1 MQEQDYNKIEAVQS
15 ENLTPA
21 PISPQ
26 ANTSIEPVIETFVKY
41 YQETDK
47 RLLKQLNAGM
57 MLSEASGDDTKH
69 MLDSIITLFMYTL
82 NTKTDDIN
90 QMRNITCATGCIN
103 ELLKTIDFDVLELTD
118 IKELVVKL
126 LGYVI
131 KLHKNIDTYKI

>member
-15 ENLTPA
+15 ESLTPA

-26 ANTSIEPVIETFVKY
+26 VNTSIEPVIETFVKY

-57 MLSEASGDDTKH
+57 MLSEASGDDPKH

-90 QMRNITCATGCIN
+90 QMRNITCTTGCVN

-126 LGYVI
+126 LGYII